1 MPGPVTWLPDAEG
14 TVTDLPVFGSASPMR
29 EVTETVAF
37 DAAWDSSRRKKVR
50 ELFDGMAADWSSR
63 ATPEREASILDALDR
78 GGLAGGTVIEL
89 GSGTGLGTGHLI
101 ERFDDLIALDL
112 SMQMLRHQPDLAPK
126 GPGRRLDAAL
136 SRRCSRSPRP
146 GQHVALPCRGRSG
159 RAPGWWPAV
168 DQHARARDPDPPEPR
183 SGCRRSAGL
192 MDCDSRSCR
201 VGSLG
206 CGAAGVSDILGR

>member
-37 DAAWDSSRRKKVR
+37 DAAWDSSRRRKVR

-126 GPGRRLDAAL
+126 VQADASMLPFPDGAADLLVLVNMLLFPAEVDRVVRLGGGLLWINTLGHETPIHL
-136 SRRCSRSPRP
+136 SPEA
-146 GQHVALPCRGRSG
+146 VVDALPGSWTATAG
-159 RAPGWWPAV
+159 RAGSGLWAAV
-168 DQHARARDPDPPEPR
+168 QQ
-183 SGCRRSAGL
+183 
-192 MDCDSRSCR
+192 
-201 VGSLG
+201 V
-206 CGAAGVSDILGR
+206 

>member
-101 ERFDDLIALDL
+101 ERFDDLIAFDL
-112 SMQMLRHQPDLAPK
+112 SMQMLRHQPNLAPK
-126 GPGRRLDAAL
+126 VQADASMLPFPDGAADLLVLVNMLLFPAEVDRVVRLGGGLLWINTLGHETPIHL
-136 SRRCSRSPRP
+136 SPEA
-146 GQHVALPCRGRSG
+146 VVDALPGSWTATAG
-159 RAPGWWPAV
+159 RAGSGLWAAV
-168 DQHARARDPDPPEPR
+168 QRA
-183 SGCRRSAGL
+183 
-192 MDCDSRSCR
+192 
-201 VGSLG
+201 
-206 CGAAGVSDILGR
+206 